1 VNLSGNRLCGVW
13 LENGK
18 QMGTYSVEGIRALA
32 DALEANGSLTE
43 VDVGG
48 NSLKDAGIEVLTTA
62 LTMSA
67 TCKLQSLKIDENQIT
82 STGAKAVAAYVA
94 ISASLTKLSLA
105 SNKLGEEGAKAIC
118 EALKGHKTLRELDV
132 SGHAE
137 LGSNIG
143 GPAGVKHVADM
154 LVADGS
160 LRFVNVLSN
169 QLDAES
175 ATRLLQA
182 KVQTPGLRSLSGLTR
197 VETEIDFSSRGFRRA
212 DAMLLSVE
220 LPTMSSL
227 TSLSLAGN
235 DLGGGIEDLS
245 TGLRESS
252 SLTMLD
258 LRGKGYG
265 GGRIGPSGA
274 TALASAMAAMAS
286 LSVSDLR
293 FNNLDTESA
302 TMLAAMAK
310 KKQVSLCGIKPGQT
324 EAKLQ
329 GSYPY
334 HMTVPDAI
342 LLTADLAVRS
352 DLTSIDLSRNDL
364 DAEAAEAISPAVA
377 VSASLTAL
385 DLERNSIG
393 PEGARALGEALKVNC
408 SLTKLSLAQNNL
420 EEDGTRSIC
429 EALKGNTTLKELD
442 LRGGTF
448 TTGSN
453 IGGPVGAAHVA
464 DMLCVNGHL
473 ARVDVSCN
481 CLDRGGIEVRL
492 LRYAVKGREGFVL
505 IDDENDSDC
514 SSAGSSRKSLSR
526 KIELS

>member
-1 VNLSGNRLCGVW
+1 
-13 LENGK
+13 
-18 QMGTYSVEGIRALA
+18 MGSYTVEGIRALA

-67 TCKLQSLKIDENQIT
+67 TSKLQSLKIDENQIT

-105 SNKLGEEGAKAIC
+105 SNKLEEEGAKAIC

-132 SGHAE
+132 SGHPE

-143 GPAGVKHVADM
+143 GPAGVKHVAGM
-154 LVADGS
+154 LVANGS
-160 LRFVNVLSN
+160 LRFVNALSN

-175 ATRLLQA
+175 ATMLLQA
-182 KVQTPGLRSLSGLTR
+182 KASQAKAQTPSLRSLCGLTR
-197 VETEIDFSSRGFRRA
+197 EEREIDFSSRGFRGA
-212 DAMLLSVE
+212 DAMLLAFE
-220 LPTMSSL
+220 LPAMSSL

-310 KKQVSLCGIKPGQT
+310 KKKVSLCGIKPGQT

-329 GSYPY
+329 GSYPNY
-334 HMTVPDAI
+334 MTVPDAI

-377 VSASLTAL
+377 VSASLTSL
-385 DLERNSIG
+385 DLERNYIG
-393 PEGARALGEALKVNC
+393 PKGARALGEALKVNC

-429 EALKGNTTLKELD
+429 EALKGNTTLMELD

-448 TTGSN
+448 TTGTN
-453 IGGPVGAAHVA
+453 IGGPAGAAHVA
-464 DMLCVNGHL
+464 DMLGVNGHL

-481 CLDRGGIEVRL
+481 CLDRGGLEVRL

-505 IDDENDSDC
+505 IDDENDSEC
-514 SSAGSSRKSLSR
+514 RYAGSPRNSLR
-526 KIELS
+526 